1 MCCLLRG
8 VEMEIKVNRVAFTA
22 KSTIGDMLIDD
33 QWECFTLEDVV
44 RGPGIKIPG
53 QTAIPEGKYEVI
65 IDRSMRFKR
74 MMPHI
79 LNVPM
84 FEGIRIHSGNTDRN
98 TEGCLLLGRTKD
110 TDFIGQSVAAFN
122 AFFPKLQE
130 GLQGGKV
137 FITIS

>member
-1 MCCLLRG
+1 
-8 VEMEIKVNRVAFTA
+8 MELKVNRTDFTP
-22 KSTIGDMLIDD
+22 KSTIGDLLIDD
-33 QWECFTLEDVV
+33 QWECHTLEDAV

-53 QTAIPEGKYEVI
+53 QTAISQGRYEII

-84 FEGIRIHSGNTDRN
+84 FEGIRIHAGNIAEN
-98 TEGCLLLGRTKD
+98 TEGCLLLGQTKAV
-110 TDFIGQSVAAFN
+110 DFIGRSVAAFN

-130 GLQGGKV
+130 GLKDGKV
-137 FITIS
+137 FIDIS